1 MNTDTTRVAAVTAL
15 RGLSRR
21 SRIVGVAGAVVAAA
35 SLLTTG
41 VTAAAPLD
49 HGEFHHEFG
58 FTVTDFCEVS
68 GLTVQIDGV
77 VDGRFLATP
86 QGDDRL
92 VHFMDHLHVSRV
104 LTNVGTGDSISDDE
118 RTVVKDLRVVDNGDG
133 TLTITVLATGN
144 MVAYDADGKAIARN
158 PGQSR
163 FQFIVDHGG
172 TPADPSDDV
181 ELDDLGLIKGSTGR
195 SDDYCTA
202 AVAALT

>member
-1 MNTDTTRVAAVTAL
+1 M
-15 RGLSRR
+15 
-21 SRIVGVAGAVVAAA
+21 AGAVVSAALW
-35 SLLTTG
+35 SMPG

-49 HGEFHHEFG
+49 HGEFHDEFS
-58 FTVTDFCEVS
+58 FTATDFCEVS
-68 GLTVQIDGV
+68 GLTVQIDGG
-77 VDGRFLATP
+77 VDGRFLVKP
-86 QGDDRL
+86 QGQDGL

-104 LTNVGTGDSISDDE
+104 LTNVATGEAISDDE
-118 RTVVKDLRVVDNGDG
+118 RTVVKDLKVVDNGDG

-144 MVAYDADGKAIARN
+144 SVVYDADGKAIARN

-181 ELDDLGLIKGSTGR
+181 ELEDIGLIKGSTGR
-195 SDDYCTA
+195 SDDFCAA